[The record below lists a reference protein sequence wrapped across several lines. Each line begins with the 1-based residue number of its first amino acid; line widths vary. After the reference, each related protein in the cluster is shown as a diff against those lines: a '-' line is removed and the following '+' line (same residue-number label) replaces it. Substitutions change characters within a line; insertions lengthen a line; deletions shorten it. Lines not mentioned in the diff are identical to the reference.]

1 MEQLPQKLQRIDVKR
16 GLTVVELHA
25 AAVSDR
31 DEQCERDEERRNQ
44 RLAQRISR
52 HQAASASSA
61 AGARAVLVIA
71 TVCSFTIR
79 LSVEPE
85 WTFQAQRLF
94 DRRYLEEPVDLLGD
108 GVELDVAQDAA
119 ILDPPHAF
127 EAVRSFV
134 VTGRTERRA
143 QRDRRSDRSSSYFA
157 GHTEERQRFYAEPR
171 REMAETGIVADEDLA
186 LRQPPRGLRERFAN
200 DADSLDAAKILLSAS
215 SLVSLPEAP
224 ELIQLVTRALT
235 LATQGANATM
245 TTQAEQS
252 LAEEVQGITQ
262 QMVSNSN
269 TSVQGRFIFSGDDD
283 TTPAYT
289 YDPASTTTNY
299 VDQGSAAAST
309 RQIEDPAGGS
319 FPAALTAQQIF
330 DDRNAD
336 GSYANDN
343 VFQALGNLYNALL
356 SGNSDA
362 VGSTIANLQAANQQ
376 LNSMQ
381 SFYGEVEDRIDAGQT
396 FANNYATQLQTEIG
410 NVQDAD
416 IPTAV
421 MQMTQSNIA
430 EQAALAMEGK
440 MPHNSLF
447 DYLG

>member
-1 MEQLPQKLQRIDVKR
+1 
-16 GLTVVELHA
+16 
-25 AAVSDR
+25 
-31 DEQCERDEERRNQ
+31 
-44 RLAQRISR
+44 
-52 HQAASASSA
+52 
-61 AGARAVLVIA
+61 
-71 TVCSFTIR
+71 
-79 LSVEPE
+79 
-85 WTFQAQRLF
+85 
-94 DRRYLEEPVDLLGD
+94 
-108 GVELDVAQDAA
+108 
-119 ILDPPHAF
+119 
-127 EAVRSFV
+127 
-134 VTGRTERRA
+134 
-143 QRDRRSDRSSSYFA
+143 
-157 GHTEERQRFYAEPR
+157 
-171 REMAETGIVADEDLA
+171 
-186 LRQPPRGLRERFAN
+186 
-200 DADSLDAAKILLSAS
+200 
-215 SLVSLPEAP
+215 
-224 ELIQLVTRALT
+224 
-235 LATQGANATM
+235 
-245 TTQAEQS
+245 
-252 LAEEVQGITQ
+252 
-262 QMVSNSN
+262 MVSNSN